1 MLHSTM
7 SSLEFEDDVT
17 KEDQV
22 QLLMDRLLEV
32 GKAKRATEREL
43 EMVRQQL
50 NHAKSAVQVCSP
62 LSRMRRLLA
71 FVAGLSICETARY
84 HRCGYECRVSSCWL
98 LRAPCVCL
106 LW

>member
-1 MLHSTM
+1 M

-50 NHAKSAVQVCSP
+50 NHAKSAVQVCSL

-71 FVAGLSICETARY
+71 LVAGLSICETA
-84 HRCGYECRVSSCWL
+84 
-98 LRAPCVCL
+98 PCVCL